1 MEPILLGTI
10 DRSILVFIPDP
21 AQTDGS
27 GNINIAHTDLTV
39 SYTRVE
45 TDNDVIVT
53 DVTSSLNALTN
64 LTDAHN
70 DWGWK
75 QVDSATAPGL
85 YRLDVADALFAA
97 GAWYA
102 VVYVM
107 LTSSAAS
114 PAPKAFRLVAVNEL
128 DAVRFGLSALP
139 NAAAG
144 ASAGV
149 PVIGTGSNNFKSDSS
164 ANVTV
169 AGYATGQAPLQPTV
183 AGRTLDVSA
192 TGEAGLDWANIG
204 SPTTSQTL
212 SGTTVNTTTNLTNAP
227 PDSAGVTTLLSRIPA
242 ALFSGITSL
251 AQWLGLLGGKQVGNS
266 TARTEMRATGA
277 GSGTFDET
285 TDSQE
290 ALRDRGD
297 AAWTTGSGTST
308 LTQADVRAAVGL
320 ASANLDTQLDALPT
334 NADLATALGTADDA
348 TLAAIAG
355 LNNLSAAQV
364 NAEVDTAL
372 ADVGVTST
380 VTGRIDVAVS
390 SRSSHTAADVWAV
403 GTRTLTSFGT
413 LIADLL
419 ATAVTQSNVS
429 SDTTLTVMKA
439 LLAAWVQAAGSWS
452 LVGTTLTLK
461 NPDGTTFRTF
471 TLDSAT
477 DPTSRI

>member
-1 MEPILLGTI
+1 
-10 DRSILVFIPDP
+10 
-21 AQTDGS
+21 
-27 GNINIAHTDLTV
+27 
-39 SYTRVE
+39 
-45 TDNDVIVT
+45 
-53 DVTSSLNALTN
+53 
-64 LTDAHN
+64 
-70 DWGWK
+70 
-75 QVDSATAPGL
+75 
-85 YRLDVADALFAA
+85 
-97 GAWYA
+97 
-102 VVYVM
+102 
-107 LTSSAAS
+107 
-114 PAPKAFRLVAVNEL
+114 LVAVNEL